1 MQGLLFPM
9 ALVLAFVAAVLAGQ
23 TIFGLLLSA
32 REQTQRVNRRLTL
45 MAAGMSQDKVYESL
59 VRDPRGSWIDRT
71 PYGALH
77 GRATL
82 YLRQSGLTAGPLQV
96 LGVVAAAAA
105 GLWLL
110 ALVFLRG
117 QPVETPVSQVLV
129 TAVGATAVSS
139 AVAAIWI
146 VRRHAARLAKLE
158 EQLPLALDVM
168 IRALRAG
175 HPVISAVGLVT
186 QEMPD
191 PIGTEFGLVLDE
203 TTYGVEFRDALS
215 NLARRTGSPD
225 VAFFA
230 VSIAIQ
236 SETGGNLAEILA
248 GLATVIRGRAS
259 LAKRIRA
266 LSSEGRMSA
275 LILSLLPL
283 FCVGVVS
290 VFRPEFYTTKFSD
303 PAFWPVVSGVV
314 VLYLI
319 GQLMIRRIVTFKY

>member
-23 TIFGLLLSA
+23 TIFGLLLTA

-45 MAAGMSQDKVYESL
+45 MAAGMSQEKVYESL

-77 GRATL
+77 SRATL
-82 YLRQSGLTAGPLQV
+82 YLRQAGLTVGPLQV

-129 TAVGATAVSS
+129 TAVGAAVVSS
-139 AVAAIWI
+139 AVAAMWI
-146 VRRHAARLAKLE
+146 VQRHAARLAKLE

-236 SETGGNLAEILA
+236 SETGGNLAEILH
-248 GLATVIRGRAS
+248 GLASVIRGRAS

-303 PAFWPVVSGVV
+303 PAFWPVVGGVV

>member
-1 MQGLLFPM
+1 MDNLLFPM

-23 TIFGLLLSA
+23 TIFDLLLSA
-32 REQTQRVNRRLTL
+32 REQTRRVNRRLTL
-45 MAAGMSQDKVYESL
+45 MAGGMSQDKVYEAL
-59 VRDPRGSWIDRT
+59 VRDPRGSWIDRSAF
-71 PYGALH
+71 GALY
-77 GRATL
+77 GRAAL
-82 YLRQSGLTAGPLQV
+82 YLRQAGIAAGPLQV
-96 LGVVAAAAA
+96 LGVTAAVAA

-129 TAVGATAVSS
+129 TAIGAAALSTATA
-139 AVAAIWI
+139 AMWI

-191 PIGTEFGLVLDE
+191 PIGSEFGLVLDE
-203 TTYGVEFRDALS
+203 TTYGVEFRDALA
-215 NLARRTGSPD
+215 NLSRRTGSPD

-266 LSSEGRMSA
+266 LASEGRMSA
-275 LILSLLPL
+275 LILSLLPV

-290 VFRPEFYTTKFSD
+290 VFRPEFYTSKFSD
-303 PAFWPVVSGVV
+303 PAFWPVMAGVIG
-314 VLYLI
+314 LYFI
-319 GQLMIRRIVTFKY
+319 GQLMIHRIVSFKY

>member
-45 MAAGMSQDKVYESL
+45 MAGGMSQEKVYESL

-82 YLRQSGLTAGPLQV
+82 YLRQSGLTVGPLQV
-96 LGVVAAAAA
+96 LGVVAAIAA

-129 TAVGATAVSS
+129 TAVGAAAISS
-139 AVAAIWI
+139 AVAAMWI
-146 VRRHAARLAKLE
+146 VQRHAARLAKLE

-236 SETGGNLAEILA
+236 SETGGNLAEILH
-248 GLATVIRGRAS
+248 GLASVIRGRAS

-290 VFRPEFYTTKFSD
+290 VLRPEFYTTKFSD
-303 PAFWPVVSGVV
+303 PAFWPIVGGVV